1 MSARIVTFFN
11 NKGGVGKTSLVYHL
25 AWMYADLGVP
35 VIAADLDPQANLTAA
50 FLDEGRLTQLWP
62 DAAHPKTVFGC
73 IEPLKKGVGDVG
85 EPWVEEIDDHLGLLV
100 GDLSLSLFEDE
111 LSAMWPK
118 CVDRDER
125 AFRVISA
132 FWRVMQAAAGQR
144 GAEMVLMDVGPNL
157 GAINRAALIAS
168 DFMIVPLAPDLFSLQ
183 GLRNLGPTVRD
194 WRLGWLERA
203 PRNPEPSLSLPGGRV
218 EPAGYIVLQHS
229 VRLDRPVKAYDQW
242 IARIPGSYRADVLDE
257 PVTGETTLTNDPHCL
272 AQLKPYRSLMAMA
285 HESQKPIFHLKSADG
300 ALGAHAKGVQEAGRD
315 FRHLAH
321 AIAERTG
328 AALP

>member
-1 MSARIVTFFN
+1 MSANIITFFN

-25 AWMYADLGVP
+25 AWMYADLGVR

-50 FLDEGRLTQLWP
+50 FLDEDRLDQLWP
-62 DAAHPKTVFGC
+62 DGPHTKTVFGC
-73 IEPLKKGVGDVG
+73 IEPLKKGVGDVA
-85 EPWVEEIDDHLGLLV
+85 EPWVEEVEDNLGLLA

-132 FWRVMQAAAGQR
+132 FWRVMQSAARQR
-144 GAEMVLMDVGPNL
+144 RADMVLMDVGPNL
-157 GAINRAALIAS
+157 GAINRAAIIAS
-168 DFMIVPLAPDLFSLQ
+168 DFVVVPLAPDLFSLQ
-183 GLRNLGPTVRD
+183 GLRNLGPTVRE
-194 WRLGWLERA
+194 WREGWRERA
-203 PRNPEPSLSLPGGRV
+203 PRSPEPGLNLPEGRM

-229 VRLDRPVKAYDQW
+229 VRLDRPVKAYDKW
-242 IARIPGSYRADVLDE
+242 IARIPGSYRADVLGK
-257 PVTGETTLTNDPHCL
+257 PVGGDTTLTTDRHCL
-272 AQLKPYRSLMAMA
+272 AQLKHYRSLMAMA

-315 FRHLAH
+315 FRRLARI
-321 AIAERTG
+321 IADRTG
-328 AALP
+328 LALP